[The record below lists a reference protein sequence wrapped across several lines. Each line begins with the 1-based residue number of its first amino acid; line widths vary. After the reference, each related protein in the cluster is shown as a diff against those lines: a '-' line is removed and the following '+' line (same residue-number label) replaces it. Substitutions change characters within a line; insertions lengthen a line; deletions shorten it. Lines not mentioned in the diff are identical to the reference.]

1 MDRREVLWIVLL
13 LALGAVGLWVFLH
26 FYTEA
31 FPAASLDFKLSR
43 EEVFQKA
50 EDYLG
55 TLGYDMEGY
64 ESAQVFSRNQM
75 QQIFLEKTLGLE
87 ETNRLAQEWISIWT
101 WNVRWFKPL
110 QKEEFRVRLDPG
122 GRIVSFS
129 HRVLESDEGA
139 SLAEE
144 AALPIAERFVQEVQ
158 GFDLNDYTLIDRSST
173 ERKARTD
180 HTFTYRK
187 AGFTVG
193 EDGHYRLEVV
203 VQGDRVGWFGEYLKV
218 PETFTRNYS
227 EVRSRAG
234 LLSRAFEIFWLALAV
249 AMLVVLVKAY
259 RKGTLRWQAGLV
271 VGVLVAVAA
280 VAAQMN
286 ALPLIS
292 YGYNTTQSYSAF
304 LMILLLAAIVGSVL
318 SGGIICM
325 TGTAGGALGREV
337 LFGGR
342 RDPLGRFSPGGILSK
357 GFLRSTFVGYGIAGV
372 MVGYVTLFYLV
383 GSRYFGVWSPAD
395 VSDYDN
401 AFSTLIPWIYP
412 LLVGLVASTMEE
424 FFFRLLAIPL
434 LIRWLKRRWLAVLLP
449 AVVWAFLHS
458 NYPVEPIY
466 TRGIELTVVG
476 VMFGVAFLRFGI
488 WAPIIAHYAYNA
500 FLTALPMMKSTSLY
514 FQVSGIA
521 VTGILLLPAIPALI
535 AVLAGRSREVEEPVE
550 EEVPEPAVETPPP
563 EPEAAPQ
570 EDAAPQK
577 GPEAYLLD
585 RRRRVIAGV
594 FAVVG
599 IALAA
604 GLGVERFGART
615 LSLSVS
621 RAEAVRKAEAFCDE
635 VGLDIE
641 GYRRSAQFGSSVGSD
656 HFVHLVRHAGVAR
669 ADTLFSEETAPW
681 TWRVRW
687 FKPLEKEEV
696 QVRVDGAGQVVFF
709 DHIIPEAR
717 AGAELDADSARTIAR
732 PFVEKHFGRSV
743 ADTVR
748 YKLLEARSEKEEAR
762 MDHTFVWERID
773 RKVEDGEFR
782 VSTRVQG
789 DRVGRF
795 SLHYKAPE
803 GFLRELREQKAKDVI
818 PPVVV
823 VVLVL
828 ATVVLAGRYFLRA
841 FRERQVRWRFAV
853 WIGVLAA
860 ALMLVNMLNGLPTF
874 FQKYDT
880 SQALGTFLGGKAIG
894 FLLTPAF
901 LGLVMVLAVALAVA
915 LFRALHPHEMAP
927 VKWFGLLRLREGGV
941 RFWLDA
947 LLLGGSLVLIRR
959 GIGQVGSFVNYHWL
973 TDYLKPGGFSPPGLN
988 TYLPFLD
995 RLVSAVGGSLLVLFA
1010 ALAAVLI
1017 WQRAL
1022 KRIWVLAVIFGLTAV
1037 LMGTVGPARDLY
1049 HFAVLVGLNLISWGT
1064 LILLVGWVVRFNLL
1078 AYMIAFWASALIGP
1092 GLSLLETAVP
1102 FYQANGAAM
1111 LLLGLVP
1118 LALPLIVHLRG
1129 GQDPGPE

>member
-1 MDRREVLWIVLL
+1 MDRREGVWIVLL

-55 TLGYDMEGY
+55 NLGYDMEGY

-75 QQIFLEKTLGLE
+75 EQIFLEKTLGLE
-87 ETNRLAQEWISIWT
+87 ETNRLAREWVSIWT

-139 SLAEE
+139 SLAQE
-144 AALPIAERFVQEVQ
+144 AALPIAERFVKEVQ
-158 GFDLNDYTLIDRSST
+158 GFDLNDYTLIDRSSV

-193 EDGHYRLEVV
+193 EDGHYRLGVV
-203 VQGDRVGWFGEYLKV
+203 VQGDRVGQFGEYLKV
-218 PETFTRNYS
+218 PETFTRKYT
-227 EVRSRAG
+227 EVRSRAN
-234 LLSRAFEIFWLALAV
+234 LLSQAFAVFWLALAV

-271 VGVLVAVAA
+271 VGVLVAVAT

-286 ALPLIS
+286 GLPLIS
-292 YGYNTTQSYSAF
+292 YDYNTTQSYSAF
-304 LMILLLAAIVGSVL
+304 LMVLLLGAIIGSVL

-342 RDPLGRFSPGGILSK
+342 RDPLGRFSPGGMLSK
-357 GFLRSTFVGYGIAGV
+357 GFLRSTLVGYGIAGV

-383 GSRYFGVWSPAD
+383 GSRYFGIWFPAD
-395 VSDYDN
+395 VSEYDN

-412 LLVGLVASTMEE
+412 LLVGLAASTMEE

-476 VMFGVAFLRFGI
+476 VMFGAAFLRFGI

-500 FLTALPMMKSTSLY
+500 FLTALPMMKSASLY

-535 AVLAGRSREVEEPVE
+535 AFLTGYSREVEETAE
-550 EEVPEPAVETPPP
+550 EETLEPAVEAPPSQP
-563 EPEAAPQ
+563 EEAPQ
-570 EDAAPQK
+570 EDALPQK

-585 RRRRVIAGV
+585 RRGRVIAGV
-594 FAVVG
+594 FAAVG
-599 IALAA
+599 IALMA
-604 GLGVERFGART
+604 GLGVEQFGART
-615 LSLSVS
+615 LSLSVN
-621 RAEAVRKAEAFCDE
+621 RAEAIGKAEAFCDK
-635 VGLDIE
+635 VGLDIT
-641 GYRRSAQFGSSVGSD
+641 GYRRSAQFRSNVGSS

-669 ADTLFSEETAPW
+669 ADTLASEETAPW

-687 FKPLEKEEV
+687 FRPLEKEEV
-696 QVRVDGAGQVVFF
+696 QVGVDGAGQVVFF
-709 DHIIPEAR
+709 NHIIPEAR
-717 AGAELDADSARTIAR
+717 AGATLDADSARTIAR
-732 PFVEKHFGRSV
+732 PFVERHFGRSV
-743 ADTVR
+743 TDTVR
-748 YKLLEARSEKEEAR
+748 YKLLESRSEKEEAR
-762 MDHTFVWERID
+762 MDHYFIWERID

-782 VSTRVQG
+782 MSTRVQG
-789 DRVGRF
+789 DRVGSF
-795 SLHYKAPE
+795 GLHYKAPE
-803 GFLRELREQKAKDVI
+803 AFLRELREQKAKDVI
-818 PPVVV
+818 PQVVS

-860 ALMLVNMLNGLPTF
+860 ALMLVDRLNDLPTF
-874 FQKYDT
+874 FQQYDT
-880 SQALGTFLGGKAIG
+880 SQALATFLWGNAIG

-901 LGLVMVLAVALAVA
+901 TSLMMTLVVALAVA
-915 LFRALHPHEMAP
+915 LFRALYPHEMAP
-927 VKWFGLLRLREGGV
+927 AGWFGLLRLREGGA

-947 LLLGGSLVLIRR
+947 LLLGGTLALIRK
-959 GIGQVGSFVNYHWL
+959 GIEQVGLFVNYHWL

-988 TYLPFLD
+988 TYLPVLNELTD
-995 RLVSAVGGSLLVLFA
+995 AVGGILLILLLT
-1010 ALAAVLI
+1010 LAVFLV
-1017 WQRAL
+1017 WQQAL
-1022 KRIWVLAVIFGLTAV
+1022 KRTWLLGLGLIVVGVMVGA
-1037 LMGTVGPARDLY
+1037 VGPAKDLY
-1049 HFAVLVGLNLISWGT
+1049 HFAILAGLNLISWGS
-1064 LILLVGWVVRFNLL
+1064 LIFLVGWVVRFNLL
-1078 AYMIAFWASALIGP
+1078 AYMIALWAPSLIEP
-1092 GLSLLETAVP
+1092 GLSLLKVENT
-1102 FYQANGAAM
+1102 FYQANGAAI
-1111 LLLGLVP
+1111 LLLGLAP
-1118 LALPLIVHLRG
+1118 LALPLIAYLKGRDTSIG
-1129 GQDPGPE
+1129 